1 MVSSEAI
8 ALLRRLANGNAYLF
22 GSRFDD
28 GPLSLIE
35 PAAHTP
41 GIDRSLAEELVI
53 AGYLEDEA
61 QRGEST
67 NVAFRIAEKGRS
79 FLATMH
85 P

>member
-1 MVSSEAI
+1 MVSPEAI
-8 ALLRRLANGNAYLF
+8 ALLRRLADGNACLF
-22 GSRFDD
+22 GLRFDD
-28 GPLSLIE
+28 GPLSLVE
-35 PAAHTP
+35 SAARTP

-67 NVAFRIAEKGRS
+67 SVAFRITSAGLA
-79 FLATMH
+79 FLASMH

>member
-1 MVSSEAI
+1 MVSTTAI

-22 GSRFDD
+22 GPRFDD
-28 GPLSLIE
+28 GSLSLIE
-35 PAAHTP
+35 PAAQTP
-41 GIDRSLAEELVI
+41 KIDRSLAEELVI

-67 NVAFRIAEKGRS
+67 NVAFRITAKGRS
-79 FLATMH
+79 FLASTQ